1 MAQEFARWVGYN
13 NRMLLAVDIGN
24 TNIVLGV
31 HDGLAWSRSWR
42 VATDAAKLPDEYA
55 ALLDGLLGYA
65 GTSLRSVTAVVLS
78 SVVPALTST
87 FSELS
92 QDYCSREPVVV
103 SHDIRTGIKNL
114 YDNPKEVGAD
124 RIANAVA
131 TFQLYGGPAI
141 VIDFG
146 TATTFDAL
154 SGSGEYL
161 GGAIAPGLTVA
172 ADALFSRAAR
182 LFRVELKRPKVA
194 IGRDTGTSV
203 QSGLIF
209 GYVGLIEGLINRF
222 HAEMGPAKVIATG
235 GLAEVIAGETNLV
248 DTIDPML
255 TLEGLRLI
263 YDLNR
268 PGLVSVGR

>member
-1 MAQEFARWVGYN
+1 
-13 NRMLLAVDIGN
+13 MLLAVDIGN

-31 HDGLAWSRSWR
+31 HDGRVWIRSWR
-42 VATDAAKLPDEYA
+42 IATDAARMPDEYA
-55 ALLDGLLGYA
+55 ALLDNLLKYA
-65 GTSLRSVTAVVLS
+65 ATSLNNVTGVALS

-87 FSELS
+87 FAEVS
-92 QDYCSREPVVV
+92 QVYCDQEPIIVGPTV
-103 SHDIRTGIKNL
+103 RTGIKNL
-114 YDNPKEVGAD
+114 YDNPREVGAD

-131 TFQLYGGPAI
+131 TFHLYGGPAI

-154 SGSGEYL
+154 SGEGEYL
-161 GGAIAPGLTVA
+161 GGAIAPGLIVA

-194 IGRDTGTSV
+194 IGRDTGSSV
-203 QSGLIF
+203 QSGLVF
-209 GYVGLIEGLINRF
+209 GYIGLIEGLINRF
-222 HAEMGPAKVIATG
+222 HAEMGPARVIATG
-235 GLAEVIAGETNLV
+235 GLAQVIAGETKLV
-248 DTIDPML
+248 EIIDPML

-268 PGLVSVGR
+268 PGLATVV

>member
-1 MAQEFARWVGYN
+1 
-13 NRMLLAVDIGN
+13 
-24 TNIVLGV
+24 
-31 HDGLAWSRSWR
+31 SR
-42 VATDAAKLPDEYA
+42 E
-55 ALLDGLLGYA
+55 
-65 GTSLRSVTAVVLS
+65 
-78 SVVPALTST
+78 
-87 FSELS
+87 
-92 QDYCSREPVVV
+92 YCSREPVVV
-103 SHDIRTGIKNL
+103 GHDIQTGFKNL
-114 YDNPKEVGAD
+114 YDSPREVGAD

-154 SGSGEYL
+154 SGDGEYL

-182 LFRVELKRPKVA
+182 LFRVELKRPMVA

-203 QSGLIF
+203 QSGLIY

-235 GLAEVIAGETNLV
+235 GLAEVIAGETKLV

-263 YDLNR
+263 YDMNR
-268 PGLVSVGR
+268 PVLVAGNR